1 MSLPWLNRILPL
13 VLIIVVTTWC
23 VGLGEEQ
30 ICPSTCQCLLPSTV
44 CKGGNLPDVLVKVP
58 QQTFTL
64 EISAANFAFQLEH
77 QHFNQ
82 CQAKYTIQ
90 DLALRDSQISRIG
103 EYAFTSLVNL
113 RNLNLSHNSIGEMA
127 STALQNLRGLSKLDL
142 SNNQMT
148 SFDVAFL
155 SQSSLTYLNLAQNRL
170 GTIRSGSFQSLSRLE
185 TLILDDNK
193 LSALQGHTFQGLQNL
208 RHLSMQRCGIHHL
221 PNDLFYIIRK
231 LRTLELQSNFIRVI
245 PNSQDLRN
253 LAFLQQLNMD
263 NNQVTELGDLQ
274 FGSIPIDSLSL
285 SHNQIHKV
293 PVNTF
298 KYFNAKYVDL
308 SFNRIN
314 WLPPGTFHP
323 LAPEMTHLN
332 LAGNSLSNIPNGVFQ
347 GLYRLKH
354 LNLSRCNIISLPP
367 DDFTSLQEL
376 RVLDISQNRLQNLSW
391 DVTTRMRSLALVNI
405 RGNPWHCDCYIQPL
419 RDWLSDYS
427 NQQKISCSQSG
438 AAGRGDSRNCWE
450 QRCSSPEEM
459 QQLPIHRL
467 ADQQVAL
474 CAESMPS
481 AGMSLDNII
490 IMVSVIIIMVCVS
503 ISLIV
508 IMWKKQCFKKI
519 FKHQVKNAKQP
530 PYQPYTSDQASVDL
544 GSINESDR
552 GFPLRTYMQALEAM
566 NGQFYDITPSD
577 SYPRSSDQYNG
588 GSDFAVETQSR
599 TCSSLHST
607 VVVGRESA
615 V

>member
-1 MSLPWLNRILPL
+1 MSLPWPRRILPL
-13 VLIIVVTTWC
+13 VLVVVTTWC

-30 ICPSTCQCLLPSTV
+30 ICPSTCQCLLQTMA
-44 CKGGNLPDVLVKVP
+44 CKGGNLADVLTKVP
-58 QQTFTL
+58 RQTFSL
-64 EISAANFAFQLEH
+64 DISAAKFAFQLEH

-90 DLALRDSQISRIG
+90 DLTLRGSQISRIG
-103 EYAFTSLVNL
+103 ENAFTALVNL
-113 RNLNLSHNSIGEMA
+113 RKLNLSHNSIGEMA
-127 STALQNLRGLSKLDL
+127 STSLQSVRGLTELDL
-142 SNNQMT
+142 SNNRLT
-148 SFDVAFL
+148 SFDMAFS

-185 TLILDDNK
+185 TLILDGNK
-193 LSALQGHTFQGLQNL
+193 LSALQGHTFQGLQSL
-208 RHLSMQRCGIHHL
+208 RHLSMQRCGIHHI
-221 PNDLFYIIRK
+221 PKDLFYIIRK

-253 LAFLQQLNMD
+253 LAFLQKLNLD

-314 WLPPGTFHP
+314 WLPPRTFHP

-347 GLYRLKH
+347 GLYRLQH
-354 LNLSRCNIISLPP
+354 LNLSRCNIMSLPP
-367 DDFTSLQEL
+367 NDFTSLQQL
-376 RVLDISQNRLQNLSW
+376 RVLDISENRLQNLSW
-391 DVTTRMRSLALVNI
+391 EVTAQMRSLALVNI
-405 RGNPWHCDCYIQPL
+405 QGNPWHCDCYIQPL
-419 RDWLSDYS
+419 RDWLNDYS
-427 NQQKISCSQSG
+427 NQQRMACSQSG
-438 AAGRGDSRNCWE
+438 DTKSSNSRNCWE
-450 QRCSSPEEM
+450 QRCSSPEDM
-459 QQLPIHRL
+459 QELIIQRL

-474 CAESMPS
+474 CATSTSS
-481 AGMSLDNII
+481 AGLSLDNII
-490 IMVSVIIIMVCVS
+490 IMVSVIIVMVSVS
-503 ISLIV
+503 ISVIV

-519 FKHQVKNAKQP
+519 FKHKVKNVKQP
-530 PYQPYTSDQASVDL
+530 PYQPYTSDQVSVDL

-566 NGQFYDITPSD
+566 NGQFYDITPTD
-577 SYPRSSDQYNG
+577 SNPRSSDQYNG

-607 VVVGRESA
+607 IVVGRESA